1 MRKIDT
7 LRSTWMRASKWEHTL
22 RDTKHAGW
30 SLPSGGVEIMAE
42 CGRYHEMYQ
51 KGESRELLGA
61 AGGVLSRAV
70 SVAASPG

>member
-1 MRKIDT
+1 
-7 LRSTWMRASKWEHTL
+7 
-22 RDTKHAGW
+22 
-30 SLPSGGVEIMAE
+30 MAE
-42 CGRYHEMYQ
+42 CDRYHEMYQ